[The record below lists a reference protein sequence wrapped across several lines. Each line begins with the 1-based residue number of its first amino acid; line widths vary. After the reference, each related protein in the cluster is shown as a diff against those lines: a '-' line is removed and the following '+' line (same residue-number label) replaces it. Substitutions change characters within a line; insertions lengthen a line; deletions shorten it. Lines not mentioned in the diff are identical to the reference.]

1 MLFAPDHW
9 EINIKGIS
17 VWSYFRFDHNK
28 LPTSEYQAKIKFNFK
43 DVFYFFKLLLLRY
56 SNTETV
62 VFLAARK
69 DLMSLLKSA
78 PFSNKKVTL
87 FLREDGHKVQ
97 GNVFF
102 IEVFRYLFRKY
113 SAGIFKQTYKELERQ
128 LLSCNLDIVK
138 HQNNI
143 KAAVGDYY
151 FNKILAFLLKGKKV
165 YFSNC
170 VIPKIERTEASYNS
184 IEIQHGVIHAS
195 HPDYANIPSG
205 IFNIPLLCWGHFWQE
220 KIKKIGF
227 LGQVIVGSSPEVLN
241 ATTEHQNSICFFT
254 TLNDEVSEK
263 IVISISKLKEFDI
276 VLQCHPRDLFQY
288 DIEVFGNV
296 KVSKGLSPL
305 EVKYPIMHDSTLIYV
320 SVKNNKQF
328 IYLASNNELKS
339 EIVDRLSAK
348 YDATYEKDY
357 YIAYSPDEVVK
368 FLHCFRSSD

>member
-9 EINIKGIS
+9 EINIKGVS
-17 VWSYFRFDHNK
+17 VWSYFRFDHNE
-28 LPTSEYQAKIKFNFK
+28 LPASVYQAKIKFNFK
-43 DVFYFFKLLLLRY
+43 DVLYFFKLMLLRF

-78 PFSNKKVTL
+78 PFSDKKVTL

-102 IEVFRYLFRKY
+102 IEVFRYLFRKF
-113 SAGIFKQTYKELERQ
+113 SAGIFKQTYKELEQQ
-128 LLSCNLDIVK
+128 LLSKSIDIAK

-170 VIPKIERTEASYNS
+170 VIPKIERTVASYNS
-184 IEIQHGVIHAS
+184 VEIQHGVIHAS
-195 HPDYANIPSG
+195 HPDYANMPSD
-205 IFNIPLLCWGHFWQE
+205 IFNIPLLCWGDFWQE
-220 KIKKIGF
+220 KIKRIGF

-254 TLNDEVSEK
+254 TLSDEVSEK
-263 IVISISKLKEFDI
+263 IVTSISKLKEFDI
-276 VLQCHPRDLFQY
+276 VLQGHPRDLFKY
-288 DIEVFGNV
+288 NIEVFGNV
-296 KVSKGLSPL
+296 TVSEGLSPL
-305 EVKYPIMHDSTLIYV
+305 EVKCPIMHDSTLIYV

-328 IYLASNNELKS
+328 IYLATNSELKS
-339 EIVDRLSAK
+339 EIVNRLSDK

-357 YIAYSPDEVVK
+357 YVAYSSDEVVK
-368 FLHCFRSSD
+368 ILHCLRASD